1 MKNTDK
7 IADQVGNDRIC
18 NDPILT
24 VIPDL
29 VCNDPI
35 LTVIPDLVCNDPILT
50 VIPDLIGDLIR
61 IIWKREYR
69 PTW

>member
-7 IADQVGNDRIC
+7 IADQVGND
-18 NDPILT
+18 T
-24 VIPDL
+24 T
-29 VCNDPI
+29 

>member
-1 MKNTDK
+1 MKNIDK
-7 IADQVGNDRIC
+7 IADQVGNG
-18 NDPILT
+18 PILQ
-24 VIPDL
+24 VD
-29 VCNDPI
+29 
-35 LTVIPDLVCNDPILT
+35 NDPILT

>member
-7 IADQVGNDRIC
+7 IADQVDNDPILQVD

-24 VIPDL
+24 VN
-29 VCNDPI
+29 NDPT
-35 LTVIPDLVCNDPILT
+35 LKVDNGPILT

>member
-1 MKNTDK
+1 MKNIDK
-7 IADQVGNDRIC
+7 IADQVG

-29 VCNDPI
+29 VCNGPI
-35 LTVIPDLVCNDPILT
+35 LTVIPDLVCNDLILI